1 LDGLQLQKPLE
12 ASPQTHVINFYLH
25 HDQTTL
31 STTLFFPKNDQG
43 CVILVLAAGK
53 HVANDFRTERLY
65 TEEVDIVFKRHQV
78 LLKAIYS
85 RYRLKPPG
93 GGLRTKQ
100 LKLEGWNQLMQD
112 TRFLDSHYTI
122 QVCLR
127 VFVPQKRTCAITL
140 NSGRTQV
147 SICHY

>member
-1 LDGLQLQKPLE
+1 
-12 ASPQTHVINFYLH
+12 
-25 HDQTTL
+25 
-31 STTLFFPKNDQG
+31 
-43 CVILVLAAGK
+43 VILVLAAGK

-100 LKLEGWNQLMQD
+100 D